1 MSTDDAPRSMSVVVR
16 VRRTIVEEVH
26 VSVPLSDAVATD
38 DHLDGAKIFAAALAI
53 ARDAEHRWRPE
64 GEPVIEIHPL
74 QTPPPDLHGTPRS
87 IV

>member
-1 MSTDDAPRSMSVVVR
+1 MSVVVR

-26 VSVPLSDAVATD
+26 VSVPITEAVVTD
-38 DHLDGAKIFAAALAI
+38 DHLDGAKIFDAALTI

-64 GEPVIEIHPL
+64 GAPVIEVHPL
-74 QTPPPDLHGTPRS
+74 QTPPPDLTGTPRS